1 MSSSPEHPTTSVLL
15 IDGNAND
22 RAFYA
27 EGLRRCAC
35 DYEII
40 EATDRQSGR
49 ALYQSRPIDCVVL
62 ELALPDDS
70 GFQILVDLVPRLS
83 RPHVPVIILTQFT
96 HRGVWEA
103 AKQNGAYGCLAKTFS
118 SGEDLDNAIQRAV
131 AFVGQTPRED
141 RCWPILRRQR

>member
-1 MSSSPEHPTTSVLL
+1 MSSIPEHPTTSVLL

-27 EGLRRCAC
+27 EGLRRCTC

-40 EATDRQSGR
+40 EATDRLSGR
-49 ALYQSRPIDCVVL
+49 ALYQSRQIDCAVL
-62 ELALPDDS
+62 ELASPDDS

-96 HRGVWEA
+96 HRGAWEA
-103 AKQNGAYGCLAKTFS
+103 AKQNGAMSAWQKHSRPVRIWITPFS
-118 SGEDLDNAIQRAV
+118 VRWRLWDRRPRKIV
-131 AFVGQTPRED
+131 AGPS
-141 RCWPILRRQR
+141 